1 MKPEF
6 LLDNQ
11 LCFRLYTASRL
22 VTQAYHPLFSEH
34 GLTYPQYLVLL
45 VLWEK
50 DAQPVNDIAK
60 RLYLETNTVTPLI
73 QRMEKGGILT
83 RTKGTKD
90 ARQMIVKLTKKGKE
104 LQDQLAEVPFTVG
117 NAVICESVTTETA
130 PELFRMLDDMI
141 AKLSKTDKTNI
152 NSNSNTMEAK
162 EQVLQAM
169 REAGQPVN
177 AGKVAEMTGL
187 DRKIVDKAFDAL
199 KKEGAIVSPVRCKW
213 EPAK

>member
-1 MKPEF
+1 MRPEF

-22 VTQAYHPLFSEH
+22 LTKAYHPLLSEH

-73 QRMEKGGILT
+73 QRMEKEGILT

-90 ARQMIVKLTKKGKE
+90 ARQMIVELTKKGKR
-104 LQDQLAEVPFTVG
+104 LQDQLAEVPSTMG
-117 NAVICESVTTETA
+117 NAVICESVTPDTS
-130 PELFRMLDDMI
+130 PELYRMLDDMI
-141 AKLSKTDKTNI
+141 AKLS
-152 NSNSNTMEAK
+152 
-162 EQVLQAM
+162 
-169 REAGQPVN
+169 
-177 AGKVAEMTGL
+177 
-187 DRKIVDKAFDAL
+187 
-199 KKEGAIVSPVRCKW
+199 
-213 EPAK
+213 